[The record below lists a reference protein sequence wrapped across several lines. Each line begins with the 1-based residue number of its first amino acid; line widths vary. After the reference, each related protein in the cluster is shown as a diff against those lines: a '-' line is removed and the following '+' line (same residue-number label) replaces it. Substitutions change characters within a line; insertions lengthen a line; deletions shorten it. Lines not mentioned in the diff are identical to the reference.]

1 MLEIYH
7 NTTNLEKFTVMARQF
22 ATENAG
28 IPAIF
33 IGEQAFIGDTDIR
46 DHLEA
51 GIIAEQARLAACKTT
66 TSAVN
71 ASVESGPGCALGVAQ
86 LSPQLVIVSAL
97 FDSINPCALAVLIF
111 LLLSMSAAES
121 RKRILLVGATY
132 ILALFLF
139 HLIAGVGIFSV
150 VTFSGF
156 SRIFSLLGAGLAL
169 LFGLITFIEVLKNK
183 DNFLLAIPESK
194 KQMLEHYIR
203 TASLP
208 AAFILGILAG
218 LFGFSCT
225 GGIYISILALLSKDF
240 TLMGGLPYL
249 MLYNLVFILPLVL
262 VVLLIAY
269 GVSPERA
276 NTWRLE
282 HRRILRLIVGIA
294 MIGLGLI
301 IFSGWI

>member
-1 MLEIYH
+1 MSRRYAI
-7 NTTNLEKFTVMARQF
+7 
-22 ATENAG
+22 ENAG
-28 IPAIF
+28 IPTIF
-33 IGEQAFIGDTDIR
+33 IGNQALIGDADIR

-51 GIIAEQARLAACKTT
+51 VILAEQIRLAACNATT
-66 TSAVN
+66 PAENTSAV
-71 ASVESGPGCALGVAQ
+71 ADPGCASGPAQ
-86 LSPQLVIVSAL
+86 LTPQLVIVSAL
-97 FDSINPCALAVLIF
+97 LDSINPCALAVLIF

-121 RKRILLVGATY
+121 RQRILLVGATY
-132 ILALFLF
+132 IFALFLF
-139 HLIAGVGIFSV
+139 HLIAGIGIFSV

-156 SRIFSLLGAGLAL
+156 SRVFSLLGAAFATI
-169 LFGLITFIEVLKNK
+169 FGLITLIEVVKNK
-183 DNFLLAIPESK
+183 ESYLLAIPASK
-194 KQMLEHYIR
+194 KQMLERFIR

-208 AAFILGILAG
+208 AAFMLGILAG

-240 TLMGGLPYL
+240 TLMSGLPYL
-249 MLYNLVFILPLVL
+249 LLYNLVFILPLAL
-262 VVLLIAY
+262 VVLLVAY

-282 HRRILRLIVGIA
+282 HRRILRLVVGIA

>member
-1 MLEIYH
+1 MLELYH
-7 NTTNLEKFTVMARQF
+7 NTTNLERFTTMSHGYAV
-22 ATENAG
+22 ENAG

-33 IGEQAFIGDTDIR
+33 IGNQALIGDVDIS

-51 GIIAEQARLAACKTT
+51 DVLAEQIRLAACNKTT
-66 TSAVN
+66 PAINASAV
-71 ASVESGPGCALGVAQ
+71 SSPGCAPGAVP

-97 FDSINPCALAVLIF
+97 LDSINPCALAVLIF

-121 RKRILLVGATY
+121 RQRILLVGATY
-132 ILALFLF
+132 VLALFLF
-139 HLIAGVGIFSV
+139 HVIAGIGIFSV

-156 SRIFSLLGAGLAL
+156 SRGFSLLGAALAL
-169 LFGLITFIEVLKNK
+169 LFGIITLIEVLKNK
-183 DNFLLAIPESK
+183 NSYLLAIPASK

-225 GGIYISILALLSKDF
+225 GGIYISILALMSKNL

-249 MLYNLVFILPLVL
+249 LLYNLVFILPLVL
-262 VVLLIAY
+262 VVLLVAH

-282 HRRILRLIVGIA
+282 HRRILRLVVGIA

>member
-1 MLEIYH
+1 MLELYH
-7 NTTNLEKFTVMARQF
+7 NTTNLERFTTMSHGYAV
-22 ATENAG
+22 ENAG

-33 IGEQAFIGDTDIR
+33 IGSQALIGDVDIS

-51 GIIAEQARLAACKTT
+51 EVLAEQSRLAACPTT
-66 TSAVN
+66 TPIINASAV
-71 ASVESGPGCALGVAQ
+71 SGPGCAPGAVS

-97 FDSINPCALAVLIF
+97 LDSINPCALAVLIF

-121 RKRILLVGATY
+121 RQRILLVGATY

-139 HLIAGVGIFSV
+139 HMIAGVGIFSI

-156 SRIFSLLGAGLAL
+156 SRVFSLLGAALAL
-169 LFGLITFIEVLKNK
+169 LFGIITLIEVLKNK
-183 DNFLLAIPESK
+183 DSYLLAIPESK

-240 TLMGGLPYL
+240 TLMSGLPYL
-249 MLYNLVFILPLVL
+249 LLYNLVFILPLAL

-282 HRRILRLIVGIA
+282 HRRILRLVVGIA
-294 MIGLGLI
+294 MISLGLI